1 MAHHFDFEM
10 HPLNS
15 LDVYGDAIVWLAS
28 ACLNYMKLLVAF
40 RV

>member
-1 MAHHFDFEM
+1 MALHFDIKM
-10 HPLNS
+10 LPLYS